1 MPPITNIFDQ
11 LRRDEDTKLFPYT
24 DTRGKITIGTGRNL
38 TDDGITPD
46 ESDSLLTNDV
56 KRVNLALEV
65 NFPWGLVLDDARKGV
80 LQNMTFNM
88 GLRGLAQFKQFLAE
102 LQAKNWQSASAAML
116 DSLWAKQVGARAQR
130 LAIQVD
136 SGFWQ

>member
-65 NFPWGLVLDDARKGV
+65 NFPWGMVLDDARKGV
-80 LQNMTFNM
+80 LQNMAFNM
-88 GLRGLAQFKQFLAE
+88 GVRGLAGFKDFLAKY
-102 LQAKNWQSASAAML
+102 QAGQYPAASQALL
-116 DSLWAKQVGARAQR
+116 DSLWAKQVGVRAQR
-130 LAIQVD
+130 LAIQAD